1 MGPALT
7 VESLLAA
14 FLLCAITIGVCGT
27 RLTAVVDALADRAGF
42 GEALTG
48 AVLLGAVTSLSGSV
62 LSVTAALKGQADL
75 ALSNAYGGIAVQTVF
90 LTVAD
95 LSYRRV
101 NLEHA
106 AASAENI
113 LQGALLICLLAI
125 LLIASYSPNLTVL
138 GVHPATV
145 LLLAGY
151 GYGIRLTYRS
161 RLQPMWR
168 PKQTSETR
176 EDIPEKQNEAMS
188 LTRLLRSFLILALIL
203 GVSGWLLQLVAGA
216 LVERTGVSAVIVG
229 MLFTSLA
236 TSLPELVTTVA
247 AVRRGAVTL
256 AISGIIGGNAYDT
269 LFAAFADIAYRPG
282 SIYHAGDQLLLFWL
296 AIAVLMTAVLIM
308 GMLVREKRGIVNI
321 GFESFLVLLIYIASV
336 TILIVERG

>member
-1 MGPALT
+1 VT
-7 VESLLAA
+7 IEYLLAI
-14 FLLCAITIGVCGT
+14 FLLCATVIGVCGT
-27 RLTAVVDALADRAGF
+27 RLAAVVDALADRAGF

-62 LSVTAALKGQADL
+62 LSVTAALEGQADL

-125 LLIASYSPNLTVL
+125 LLSASYSPDITVL
-138 GVHPATV
+138 GVHPAT
-145 LLLAGY
+145 LILLAGY
-151 GYGIRLTYRS
+151 GYGIHLTYRA
-161 RLQPMWR
+161 RRAPMWR
-168 PKQTSETR
+168 PKLTSETR
-176 EDIPEKQNEAMS
+176 EDIPEEQNEGMNLS
-188 LTRLLRSFLILALIL
+188 RLLVSFLILALIL
-203 GVSGWLLQLVAGA
+203 GVTGWLLQRVAGA
-216 LVERTGVSAVIVG
+216 LVERTGVSALIVG

-256 AISGIIGGNAYDT
+256 AFSGIIGGNAYDT

-282 SIYHAGDQLLLFWL
+282 SIYHAGDGLLLFWL

-308 GMLVREKRGIVNI
+308 GMLVREKRGIANI
-321 GFESFLVLLIYIASV
+321 GFESSLVLLIYIASV
-336 TILIVERG
+336 IILVLERG